1 MATKKLLFIVVLIAI
16 AAVGWL
22 GAVNSLSNTEEVE
35 AQAALVVEADALAEK
50 ELYVRAIPLY
60 LEALGY
66 STESNDDI
74 ELKLLDAYLG
84 YGKTSEYT
92 SLVEKRAASN
102 KAAEDEYLTAVELY
116 MSGGDLEDAAAL
128 LRLGISNT
136 GSEALMEC
144 YDQNCYPYDM
154 RNTNYV
160 EIIPTATNTIM
171 AAYNGVAWQYIN
183 SSGRVA
189 IPGEYEAATSF
200 SGGGFAAVK
209 ADGQY
214 YLITT
219 DGSKYGVDET
229 GLEAV
234 SGVANYVIGQK
245 DGKYG
250 YYTADFSLAST
261 GLQFD
266 IITLNSNGRALVSN
280 GGKWA
285 IISDA
290 GESISDFVYD
300 SAAIN
305 SIGQAYAGGVA
316 MLCESGTW
324 YIVSTDGEK
333 LSATGFADA
342 RAPESG
348 GYIAVSNGTS
358 FGFVDQGGN
367 VKLDYTYE
375 DAKSFSEGLAPVKI
389 DGRWGYINERG
400 SLVIDAIFDD
410 AQPFRNGIA
419 IATFNGYAAILTLEA
434 IG

>member
-35 AQAALVVEADALAEK
+35 TQSALVAEADALAEK

-116 MSGGDLEDAAAL
+116 LSGGDVDSAAEL

-200 SGGGFAAVK
+200 SDSGFAAVK
-209 ADGQY
+209 SDGQY

-266 IITLNSNGRALVSN
+266 IITLNSNGRALVSD

-285 IISDA
+285 IITDS
-290 GESISDFVYD
+290 GEKISDFIYD
-300 SAAIN
+300 DAAIN
-305 SIGQAYAGGVA
+305 SIDQAYAGGVA
-316 MLCESGTW
+316 MLCEGGTW

-342 RAPESG
+342 RAPESS
-348 GYIAVSNGTS
+348 GYIAVSNGTN

-375 DAKSFSEGLAPVKI
+375 DAKSFSEGLAPVKVG
-389 DGRWGYINERG
+389 GRWGYINERG

-419 IATFNGYAAILTLEA
+419 IATFNGYAAILTLDD

>member
-116 MSGGDLEDAAAL
+116 LSGGDVDSAAAL

-144 YDQNCYPYDM
+144 YDQYCYPYDM

-160 EIIPTATNTIM
+160 EIIPTATNSIM
-171 AAYNGVAWQYIN
+171 AAYNGVEWQYIN

-200 SGGGFAAVK
+200 SDGGFAAVK

-250 YYTADFSLAST
+250 YYTADFSLASS

-266 IITLNSNGRALVSN
+266 IITLNANGRVLVSD

-285 IISDA
+285 IITDS
-290 GESISDFVYD
+290 GEKISDFVYD
-300 SAAIN
+300 SVAIN

-316 MLCESGTW
+316 MLCEGGAW

-348 GYIAVSNGTS
+348 GYIAVSNGTN
-358 FGFVDQGGN
+358 FGFVDQSGN

-419 IATFNGYAAILTLEA
+419 IATFNGYAAILTLDD

>member
-1 MATKKLLFIVVLIAI
+1 
-16 AAVGWL
+16 
-22 GAVNSLSNTEEVE
+22 
-35 AQAALVVEADALAEK
+35 
-50 ELYVRAIPLY
+50 
-60 LEALGY
+60 
-66 STESNDDI
+66 
-74 ELKLLDAYLG
+74 
-84 YGKTSEYT
+84 
-92 SLVEKRAASN
+92 
-102 KAAEDEYLTAVELY
+102 
-116 MSGGDLEDAAAL
+116 
-128 LRLGISNT
+128 
-136 GSEALMEC
+136 
-144 YDQNCYPYDM
+144 M

-160 EIIPTATNTIM
+160 EIIPTATNSIM

-200 SGGGFAAVK
+200 SDSGFAAVK
-209 ADGQY
+209 SDGQY

-250 YYTADFSLAST
+250 YYTADFSLASS

-316 MLCESGTW
+316 MLCEGGTW

-342 RAPESG
+342 RAPESS

-358 FGFVDQGGN
+358 FGFVDQSGN
-367 VKLDYTYE
+367 VKLDYSYE

-389 DGRWGYINERG
+389 DDRWGYINERG

-410 AQPFRNGIA
+410 AQPFRNGTA
-419 IATFNGYAAILTLEA
+419 IATFNGYAAILTLDD